1 MDTVII
7 DISELETPADLHE
20 IIKLKLD
27 LPEYY
32 GRNLDALHDVLTSV
46 SSLHLILCGSGDTYN
61 SIIVFVHP
69 PVNRFEPP
77 YVTTPVIGAVF
88 CRYQDY
94 FFPEKCPC

>member
-32 GRNLDALHDVLTSV
+32 GRNLDALHDVLTSI
-46 SSLHLILCGSGDTYN
+46 SSLHLILCGSNDTYHSLKEYLPRLQRVLRVSADN
-61 SIIVFVHP
+61 NPNFTY
-69 PVNRFEPP
+69 EM
-77 YVTTPVIGAVF
+77 
-88 CRYQDY
+88 
-94 FFPEKCPC
+94 K

>member
-32 GRNLDALHDVLTSV
+32 GRNLDALHDVLTSI
-46 SSLHLILCGSGDTYN
+46 SSLHLILCGSNDTYN
-61 SIIVFVHP
+61 SIK
-69 PVNRFEPP
+69 
-77 YVTTPVIGAVF
+77 
-88 CRYQDY
+88 DY
-94 FFPEKCPC
+94 LPRLQRVLSISADNNPNFTYEMK

>member
-7 DISELETPADLHE
+7 DISELEAPADLHE

-61 SIIVFVHP
+61 SI
-69 PVNRFEPP
+69 R
-77 YVTTPVIGAVF
+77 
-88 CRYQDY
+88 DY
-94 FFPEKCPC
+94 LPRLQSVLRISADNNPNFTYEMK

>member
-61 SIIVFVHP
+61 SIRDYLPRLQRVLRISADNNPNFT
-69 PVNRFEPP
+69 FEM
-77 YVTTPVIGAVF
+77 
-88 CRYQDY
+88 
-94 FFPEKCPC
+94 K

>member
-32 GRNLDALHDVLTSV
+32 GRNLDALHDVLTSI
-46 SSLHLILCGSGDTYN
+46 SSLHLILCGSNDTYN
-61 SIIVFVHP
+61 SLKEYLPRLQRVLRVSADNNPNFTY
-69 PVNRFEPP
+69 EM
-77 YVTTPVIGAVF
+77 
-88 CRYQDY
+88 
-94 FFPEKCPC
+94 K